1 MQDLTPEL
9 SERLGLNPTEQGV
22 VVSQVVQGSSADDAG
37 IQPGDVIKQVDRVKI
52 GNVNEY
58 NKRIAAAPKGENLL
72 FLIERGG
79 GNFFVVLKPASK
91 D

>member
-1 MQDLTPEL
+1 M

-37 IQPGDVIKQVDRVKI
+37 IQPGDVIKQVDRMKI
-52 GNVNEY
+52 RNVNEY